1 MKRFLNILI
10 ITLVCIAEIAATL
23 GIAALGDVIYNDIY
37 KEWKKDQIFETL
49 NEIKE
54 EALHDHSNAISY
66 IQQILILEDKFS
78 EKYDYEFMWQYR
90 GVTSWEEYIIPI
102 LENAAIKG
110 YTEAQY
116 LLARYYMGWEIF
128 NLLDNPNKVNH
139 EKAAY
144 WFLKAAEQGH
154 LTAQACLGMRY
165 KHGEGVKQDFKEC
178 IKWLTSAAENGEF
191 NAQYW
196 LGLLYAK
203 GLHVKSGKIIFT
215 KGGSIDLNNPP
226 YILVTCWYD
235 GKATEALKDKDGN
248 FALSNGQDI
257 YYLMEYNKSPVEPK
271 DIFLTDFE
279 LETAIWSNTT
289 TYIKKDIKQAIHYL
303 QLASNNGHD
312 KAFEELQKIYAE

>member
-1 MKRFLNILI
+1 
-10 ITLVCIAEIAATL
+10 VAATF
-23 GIAALGDVIYNDIY
+23 GIYVIGQVFYDNIY
-37 KEWKKDQIFETL
+37 KEWREKQIVDSL
-49 NEIKE
+49 NQIKI
-54 EALHDHSNAISY
+54 EAINDHTNAISS
-66 IQQILILEDKFS
+66 INQIYTQAIEFT
-78 EKYDYEFMWQYR
+78 EKHECGFPFKLMD
-90 GVTSWEEYIIPI
+90 EYVFPI

-110 YTEAQY
+110 NSDAQY
-116 LLARYYMGWEIF
+116 YIACYYMGWKIF
-128 NLLDNPNKVNH
+128 DFEEDPTIINH
-139 EKAAY
+139 DKAAY

-165 KHGEGVKQDFKEC
+165 KYGEGVKQDFKKC

-203 GLHVKSGKIIFT
+203 GLHVKSGKIIYT

-235 GKATEALKDKDGN
+235 GKATEALKDKEGN

-257 YYLMEYNKSPVEPK
+257 YYLMEYNKSPVESK
-271 DIFLTDFE
+271 DIFLNDFE
-279 LETAIWSNTT
+279 LETGIWSNTT

-303 QLASNNGHD
+303 QLASNKGHD